1 MPRNFFAICK
11 RYFNLQFQISIW
23 LRRKISCLFIA
34 YTKALLCFIFRTTKY
49 LTKPTS
55 ESQVCAY
62 CFLFIQQVLA
72 SFFYP
77 SNNEVFFE
85 IINWIDVKM
94 KGMIHITALQQ
105 LILPIFILISFSSS
119 SLIMLTRHPS
129 KISLVGP
136 SLLFFANGKTSQDFE
151 SQEHLLESISWR
163 KSMYVLLSSNLKDQA
178 RP

>member
-55 ESQVCAY
+55 ESQVCV
-62 CFLFIQQVLA
+62 LF
-72 SFFYP
+72 SFYSTGFGFIFYP

-85 IINWIDVKM
+85 IINCNDVKM

-105 LILPIFILISFSSS
+105 LILPIFILISFSSL

-129 KISLVGP
+129 KISLSEP
-136 SLLFFANGKTSQDFE
+136 SLLLFDSGKISQVFE
-151 SQEHLLESISWR
+151 SQEHRLESISWR
-163 KSMYVLLSSNLKDQA
+163 KSMYVLLSSNFKDQA

>member
-1 MPRNFFAICK
+1 
-11 RYFNLQFQISIW
+11 
-23 LRRKISCLFIA
+23 
-34 YTKALLCFIFRTTKY
+34 
-49 LTKPTS
+49 
-55 ESQVCAY
+55 
-62 CFLFIQQVLA
+62 
-72 SFFYP
+72 
-77 SNNEVFFE
+77 
-85 IINWIDVKM
+85 M

-105 LILPIFILISFSSS
+105 LILPIFILISFSSL

>member
-1 MPRNFFAICK
+1 MNWTDVNVKGIK
-11 RYFNLQFQISIW
+11 
-23 LRRKISCLFIA
+23 FI
-34 YTKALLCFIFRTTKY
+34 KLLK
-49 LTKPTS
+49 
-55 ESQVCAY
+55 
-62 CFLFIQQVLA
+62 
-72 SFFYP
+72 
-77 SNNEVFFE
+77 
-85 IINWIDVKM
+85 
-94 KGMIHITALQQ
+94 Q
-105 LILPIFILISFSSS
+105 LILPIFILISFSSL